1 VARDPREADVRRVL
15 AVVALLTLSAC
26 TAGLER
32 GAEAIS
38 SGIATPTANVSP
50 RAASG
55 ASGTTAADGKPAIV
69 VRTPVR
75 GDEIVSPVQITGTAM
90 VFEGTVSVAIVDA
103 QGVPLASTFTTAS
116 CGSGC
121 RGRYSVELA
130 FIVERRQA
138 ATIQVFEVSAGGGN
152 AINVASV
159 PVTLA
164 PGG

>member
-1 VARDPREADVRRVL
+1 MRRVL
-15 AVVALLTLSAC
+15 AVVASLTFSAC

-38 SGIATPTANVSP
+38 SGTSTPTASVSP
-50 RAASG
+50 RP
-55 ASGTTAADGKPAIV
+55 ASGTTATDGTPAIV
-69 VRTPVR
+69 VRTPAR

-138 ATIQVFEVSAGGGN
+138 ATIQVFEVIAEGGN
-152 AINVASV
+152 AINAASV
-159 PVTLA
+159 PVTLV

>member
-1 VARDPREADVRRVL
+1 VTRVL
-15 AVVALLTLSAC
+15 AVAALLTSSAC

-38 SGIATPTANVSP
+38 SGITTPTASVSP
-50 RAASG
+50 G
-55 ASGTTAADGKPAIV
+55 ATSGTTTADGKPAIV
-69 VRTPVR
+69 VRTPAR

-90 VFEGTVSVAIVDA
+90 VFEGTVSIAIVDG

-138 ATIQVFEVSAGGGN
+138 ATIQVFEVSAEGGN
-152 AINVASV
+152 AMNVASV
-159 PVTLA
+159 PVTLV

>member
-1 VARDPREADVRRVL
+1 MTRVL
-15 AVVALLTLSAC
+15 AVAALLTSSAC

-38 SGIATPTANVSP
+38 SGITTPTASVSP

-55 ASGTTAADGKPAIV
+55 ASGASGTTTADGKPAIV
-69 VRTPVR
+69 VRTPAR

-90 VFEGTVSVAIVDA
+90 VFEGTVSIAIVDA

-138 ATIQVFEVSAGGGN
+138 ATIQVFEVSAEGGN
-152 AINVASV
+152 AMNVASV
-159 PVTLA
+159 PVTLV